1 MPSDQTGTAAGT
13 SSPQGGSSGLLD
25 SQGRALNRARGQ
37 FQPTGGEL
45 EEFIRTQPIS
55 AVLIALGIGY
65 ILGRLGI

>member
-13 SSPQGGSSGLLD
+13 SSPQASSGLLD
-25 SQGRALNRARGQ
+25 SQGRALNRAGGQ
-37 FQPTGGEL
+37 LRQTSGNV

-65 ILGRLGI
+65 ILGRLGL